1 MRSPSDTPDLL
12 GAADISAPTQ
22 AKTAIELAVVSRDG
36 ELRIL
41 DTDLAARLGF
51 ERPRK
56 IRELI
61 APHRRALSQLGE
73 LATADVVVGKG
84 QRATAY
90 YLNKRQAIFLT
101 AKSETVEATAI
112 TLEIIERFDAYE
124 HGAIRAPAPLP
135 ARRGV
140 TAREAASTFRAYR
153 GIAKLVGLDENQAA
167 LSAARATKLDTG
179 IDPLAQMGITHLLA
193 PQQELLLTPSDIGV
207 RLGGKSAIA
216 VNQLLA
222 ERGFQVGRRDGKGQP
237 YWEPT
242 AAGEPHATLLDTGKR
257 HGNGTPIRQ
266 LKWGAGIIDLLTEGT
281 VQ

>member
-1 MRSPSDTPDLL
+1 VRSPFHTPDLL
-12 GAADISAPTQ
+12 GTADTLATTQ
-22 AKTAIELAVVSRDG
+22 TTTSSELVVVSRDG

-61 APHRRALSQLGE
+61 APHRGALSQLGD

-101 AKSETVEATAI
+101 AKSETAEATAI
-112 TLEIIERFDAYE
+112 TIEIIDKFDAYE
-124 HGAIRAPAPLP
+124 RGAIRSPAPLP

-153 GIAKLVGLDENQAA
+153 GIAKLIGLDENQAA
-167 LSAARATKLDTG
+167 LSAARATKLETG
-179 IDPLAQMGITHLLA
+179 IDPLAQLGITHLLA
-193 PQQELLLTPSDIGV
+193 PQQQLLLTPSDIGV

-216 VNQLLA
+216 VNKLLA
-222 ERGFQVGRRDGKGQP
+222 ERGFQVTKRDGKGHS

-242 AAGEPHATLLDTGKR
+242 SAGEPHATLLDTGKR
-257 HGNGTPIRQ
+257 QGNGTPIRQ
-266 LKWGAGIIDLLTEGT
+266 LKWTAGIVGLLTEGT